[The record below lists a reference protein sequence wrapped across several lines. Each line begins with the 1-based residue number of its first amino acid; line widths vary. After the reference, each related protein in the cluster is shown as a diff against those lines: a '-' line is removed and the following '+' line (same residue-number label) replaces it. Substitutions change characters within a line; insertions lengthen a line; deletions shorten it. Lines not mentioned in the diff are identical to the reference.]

1 MVTAYAEP
9 IIVTLIDKKES
20 LYRPCKKTQSAR
32 FAMHSARGWFGVT
45 NKIENKILIGINFFV
60 KNIKIFTLI

>member
-1 MVTAYAEP
+1 MVNKNAEHT
-9 IIVTLIDKKES
+9 VNV
-20 LYRPCKKTQSAR
+20 Y
-32 FAMHSARGWFGVT
+32 SARGWFGVT